1 MSPRDA
7 SHGRTAEGVPPL
19 PFAAPRLAW
28 GFLLSG
34 LSLGLPLVAGLWL
47 IPILLQ
53 SLGQLRFGL
62 LTLCWGL
69 LGYLAVLDLGVGRA
83 MTKLLAQAKGEG
95 SPGGAAPLVSSGVLI
110 ALALGCIGC
119 VAVLAISR
127 LLPAPILGLPPDL
140 DHEVRRAL
148 LFVAPIVP
156 VILLSEV
163 AKGVLEGHG
172 RFDLS
177 SAVRLP
183 LGILNYAAP
192 VVASA
197 LVPDLAVAVASI
209 LVVRLAALAAYL
221 GLMAAVLDERLGW
234 RRAAKREMRRLLSLG
249 GWMTVSSVL
258 APVFTYLDRFVIA
271 VVLSVE
277 VVAFYT
283 TPYEVVTKLTL
294 LADALMVVAF
304 PAVAW
309 WAAKDATRV
318 PGLYGGFVK
327 AALALVFPVFLAAI
341 AFAPEFLRLWL
352 GSLYEQESTSVLRLL
367 ALGTLL
373 NALARVPF
381 GLLQS
386 VGRADLTAKLH
397 LVETVPYVLAL
408 VWLTARFGIEG
419 AAAAWTLRAGIDM
432 AALFVLAGRVTA
444 TPVGT
449 RPNLWL
455 APALAA
461 GLAASVLPIGVVPRA
476 AIVAA
481 VTAGLAAV
489 AWRYLLTAPERNDVR
504 STLSRL
510 ARGALKW
517 Q

>member
-1 MSPRDA
+1 MSPRDT
-7 SHGRTAEGVPPL
+7 SHDRRAEGLPPL

-28 GFLLSG
+28 GFVFSSLA
-34 LSLGLPLVAGLWL
+34 LGLPLIAGLWL

-53 SLGQLRFGL
+53 SLGQVRFGL

-83 MTKLLAQAKGEG
+83 MTKLLAEAHGH
-95 SPGGAAPLVSSGVLI
+95 GAAGGTPPLVPSGMLI
-110 ALALGCIGC
+110 ALVLGCIGC
-119 VAVLAISR
+119 ALVVAVSQM
-127 LLPAPILGLPPDL
+127 LPAPILALPPDL

-148 LFVAPIVP
+148 LFIAPTVP

-163 AKGVLEGHG
+163 AKGVLEGYG

-177 SAVRLP
+177 AAVRLP

-192 VVASA
+192 VLASA
-197 LVPDLAVAVASI
+197 VVPDLALAVASI

-221 GLMAAVLDERLGW
+221 GLVAAVLDERLGW
-234 RRAAKREMRRLLSLG
+234 RRAAKREMRRLLTLG

-271 VVLSVE
+271 ALLSVE
-277 VVAFYT
+277 MVAFYT
-283 TPYEVVTKLTL
+283 TPFEVVTKLTL
-294 LADALMVVAF
+294 IAEALMIVAF

-309 WAAKDATRV
+309 WAARDAARV
-318 PGLYGGFVK
+318 PVLYGRFVK
-327 AALALVFPVFLAAI
+327 AGLALMFPVFLVAV
-341 AFAPEFLRLWL
+341 AFAPEFLGLWL
-352 GSLYEQESTSVLRLL
+352 GPRYEQESTSVLRVL
-367 ALGTLL
+367 AVGTLL
-373 NALARVPF
+373 NSLARVPF

-397 LVETVPYVLAL
+397 LAETVPYVLVL
-408 VWLTARFGIEG
+408 LWLTARFGIEG
-419 AAAAWTLRAGIDM
+419 AAAAWALRTGIDM

-449 RPNLWL
+449 RANLWL

-461 GLAASVLPIGVVPRA
+461 GLAAAMAPIGIAHRA
-476 AIVAA
+476 AIVAG
-481 VTAGLAAV
+481 VTAGLAALG
-489 AWRYLLTAPERNDVR
+489 WRHLLTAAERDDLR
-504 STLSRL
+504 SALSRI